1 MERRGVWLGAVKG
14 GVETGQSGSTD
25 TTEVARKRCRD
36 GGGFFSFPP
45 SPPAT

>member
-1 MERRGVWLGAVKG
+1 MERRGVCLRPVKG

-25 TTEVARKRCRD
+25 TTEVARERWRD
-36 GGGFFSFPP
+36 SGGFFSFPP